1 MIVDQQ
7 QPNMDFDWDAPQP
20 STEFQGDQDNT
31 QKYDDLV
38 DYEDDEDEKKEYD
51 KIGTDDEDLYE
62 DAQPEGSTP
71 TTHIQSSRDTS
82 TFQSPNPVLHSTT
95 IALAIQP
102 VTFMQT
108 PTQSPSS
115 TQCKFSSEYSR
126 LFMGEWNAG
135 KVRTNET
142 RNATVTSGKKGVVA
156 VDVCRIGSG
165 TTMAMETDAIF
176 RRPQHRTQKRTFPQF
191 GA

>member
-1 MIVDQQ
+1 
-7 QPNMDFDWDAPQP
+7 MDFDWDAPQP
-20 STEFQGDQDNT
+20 STEFQGGQDNT

-38 DYEDDEDEKKEYD
+38 DYEDDEDEKKEYN

-62 DAQPEGSTP
+62 NAQPEGSTP

-82 TFQSPNPVLHSTT
+82 TFQSPDPVLHSTT

-108 PTQSPSS
+108 PTQSP
-115 TQCKFSSEYSR
+115 
-126 LFMGEWNAG
+126 
-135 KVRTNET
+135 VPIRTNET